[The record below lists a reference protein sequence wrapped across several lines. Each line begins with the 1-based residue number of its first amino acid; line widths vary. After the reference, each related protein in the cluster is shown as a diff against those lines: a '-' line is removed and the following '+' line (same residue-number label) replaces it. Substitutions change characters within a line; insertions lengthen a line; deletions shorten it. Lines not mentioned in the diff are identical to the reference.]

1 MLQLTEQVQA
11 SRFPDVLHIPLRL
24 HRVCHQNCHESVQEI
39 SSTRIF
45 GEQCFRV
52 RTDSMMRDCCVRR
65 SAADRMGQ
73 RGLREEVLC
82 AKPVRCD
89 LVGLLVSFRAAGT
102 ACAIM
107 ST

>member
-1 MLQLTEQVQA
+1 MFFTFLFVCIAFATKIATKVSRRFHRRVFSVSSA
-11 SRFPDVLHIPLRL
+11 SEF
-24 HRVCHQNCHESVQEI
+24 
-39 SSTRIF
+39 
-45 GEQCFRV
+45 